1 MAFDRY
7 GVLDLGRHYQVHL
20 LRDGA
25 DTENPTETAI
35 RRAFVAEFRVPHE
48 PNRDIDAVCAKLSV
62 LLALKPANSK
72 QI

>member
-20 LRDGA
+20 LRDGSVA
-25 DTENPTETAI
+25 ENPNKI
-35 RRAFVAEFRVPHE
+35 GFRRAFVAEFSLPHE

-62 LLALKPANSK
+62 LLTLKPANSK